1 MVDIEEKSVIREFQ
15 HFIMDEMYP
24 CVAARAAMVHKHI
37 ACFVAD
43 HMECPKDDIMI
54 LRFLYEFVSDFRTVD
69 TNFHSAAV
77 IFKGPE
83 QITEEAFDRLL
94 WQRLQS
100 LSRLDAKTY
109 AYDPRVN
116 ADPSAADF
124 SFSLKEEAFFI
135 IGLHYHSTR
144 KARKFRYPAII
155 FNPHAQFEKMRRSG
169 SYEKLKS
176 IVRKRDARYSGSIN
190 PMLADFGEKSE
201 VYQYSGREY
210 GTDWTCP
217 LKITHGD
224 TEDNSSPK

>member
-1 MVDIEEKSVIREFQ
+1 MDTEEKVVIREFQ
-15 HFIMDEMYP
+15 QFIMDEMYP
-24 CVAARAAMVHKHI
+24 CVAARAAIAREHI

-43 HMECPKDDIMI
+43 NMECPKDDPMI
-54 LRFLYEFVSDFRTVD
+54 LRFLYQFVSDFRRVN
-69 TNFHSAAV
+69 TNFHSAAI
-77 IFKGPE
+77 IFKGPG
-83 QITEEAFDRLL
+83 QLTENAFDRLL
-94 WQRLQS
+94 WQRLQA
-100 LSRLDAKTY
+100 LSRLDAQNY

-135 IGLHYHSTR
+135 LGLHHHSAR
-144 KARKFRYPAII
+144 KARRFRYPAII
-155 FNPHAQFEKMRRSG
+155 FNPHAQFEKMRRSD

-201 VYQYSGREY
+201 VYQYSGRTY
-210 GTDWTCP
+210 DADWTCP

-224 TEDNSSPK
+224 TENHSAPE